1 MVEPSKPRVSV
12 VVVNFNTK
20 DALRRCLDSIEAH
33 HETIVVDNASTDGS
47 SEMVAK
53 DFPGV
58 RLIPNDA
65 NVGFGAANNQ
75 GIRAASGE
83 WVLLFNSDA
92 WATPGSI
99 DRLAGTLD
107 HQGAVAGGGRLL
119 NPDGTLQPSVARQL
133 TLGAVLS
140 EQLYLERF
148 THAYWRDPASFGEP
162 AEVDQV
168 MGACLMMKP
177 VAFFDERFFLY
188 CEDTELCHR
197 LKEMGPIVH
206 EPKAE
211 FFHELGTSSTTNRWL
226 SVARYNR
233 GKELYFLI
241 HHGKAQMAACWVLN
255 RLGAILRF
263 AAWTLIS
270 LVTLGRTQAQMW
282 LFLRVLFAPVS
293 GPPDPRKGR

>member
-20 DALRRCLDSIEAH
+20 DALRRCLASIEAH

-75 GIRAASGE
+75 GMRAASGE
-83 WVLLFNSDA
+83 WALLLNSDA

-99 DRLAGTLD
+99 DRLADTLD

-119 NPDGTLQPSVARQL
+119 NPDGSLQPSVARQL

-148 THAYWRDPASFGEP
+148 THAYWRDPASFLEP
-162 AEVDQV
+162 TEVDQV
-168 MGACLMMKP
+168 MGACLIMKP
-177 VAFFDERFFLY
+177 VALFDERFFLY
-188 CEDTELCHR
+188 CEDTELCQR
-197 LKEMGPIVH
+197 LKQMGPIVH
-206 EPKAE
+206 DPKAE
-211 FFHELGTSSTTNRWL
+211 FFHELGSSSTKNRWL

-241 HHGKAQMAACWVLN
+241 HHGKGPMATCWVLN
-255 RLGAILRF
+255 RIGAILRF
-263 AAWTLIS
+263 MVWTVIS
-270 LVTLGRTQAQMW
+270 LVTLGRTQAKMW